1 MKRALAIFGNTAL
14 IFAAVTCSM
23 GAVISAFWFT
33 VDMTTLLLFWAA
45 TALSVSLL
53 ASFWRLK
60 GILVLLAPVLALVLL
75 RQQEIIE
82 GAKWVLFF
90 ITHEF
95 GKWLYVTVLY
105 PGAEATPYAQTFFFA
120 TAGLV
125 LSLLLAAAICLRRS
139 TLLTVLFT
147 APIVFL
153 SFVVVFNK
161 SDTIYLVGLVG
172 VYFTMLFS
180 SALFPDDYHRRAV
193 AIFPSLA
200 VVLLLMGLTY
210 MFAPPQ
216 DYSRDS
222 FVRNLDYQIRNY
234 AARTGIARVKTG
246 HGWPTVY
253 ENIWRFETYN
263 VGISAAGTREI
274 MNESLLEITADGAG
288 TYYLR
293 AFAMLHF
300 NGRSWTVNEGDI
312 RLREDAYARMIPA
325 YIAILNS
332 ELMGDSSSRR
342 TFMTIEKTGDATTR
356 IDYLPYYSFPAN
368 EISGMSGPGYVD
380 FFYVKGNL
388 LDLYSNLPQSITAE
402 IDLSAYSRLVHS
414 KDTYLQIED
423 STADGLQQIAIAAGI
438 DPSAGRASV
447 ADQVSIFFSTFGQYS
462 LTPLIVPDDEDF
474 ALYFLRV
481 SRQGYCI
488 HYATAATLML
498 RALDVPARFTSG
510 FVVPVGQSE
519 VGQTVVVTDG
529 NAHSWVEVFYEG
541 IGWLPLEVTPPGDG
555 VGFADGRPGIQIG
568 GGPDSNE
575 DVQTGIEPDPDYDP
589 YGQGAEW
596 DSGEAEP
603 EQGGI
608 RTNHTW
614 LIVGAFAAAC
624 LVALIARRIIIL
636 VRRKTR
642 FAMEDANASVIFAW
656 RYLSRL
662 ARLKT
667 WQTVW
672 HEIEDLAN
680 KARFSQH
687 RLSEKERA
695 SVVDYTREFAANIY
709 HDRNTIRR
717 FWVKFILG
725 L

>member
-14 IFAAVTCSM
+14 IFAAVACSM

-33 VDMTTLLLFWAA
+33 VDMTALLLFWAV

-53 ASFWRLK
+53 TSFWRLK
-60 GILVLLAPVLALVLL
+60 GIIVLLAPALALILL

-82 GAKWVLFF
+82 GAKWVLYF
-90 ITHEF
+90 ITNEF

-105 PGAEATPYAQTFFFA
+105 PGSEATPYAQTFFFA
-120 TAGLV
+120 AAGVV

-147 APIVFL
+147 APLVFL

-180 SALFPDDYHRRAV
+180 SALFPDDFHKRSV

-200 VVLLLMGLTY
+200 VVLLLMGITY
-210 MFAPPQ
+210 VFAPPQ

-222 FVRNLDYQIRNY
+222 FIRNLDYQIRNF
-234 AARTGIARVKTG
+234 ATRTGIARVKTG

-253 ENIWRFETYN
+253 EGIWRFETYN

-274 MNESLLEITADGAG
+274 MNESLLEITVDGAG

-342 TFMTIEKTGDATTR
+342 TYMTIERTGDNTTR
-356 IDYLPYYSFPAN
+356 MDYLPYYSFPSN
-368 EISGMSGPGYVD
+368 EVSGMNGPGYVD

-388 LDLYSNLPQSITAE
+388 LDLYSQMPEYITAE
-402 IDLSAYSRLVHS
+402 INLSAYSRLVHS
-414 KDTYLQIED
+414 RDTFLQIED
-423 STADGLQQIAIAAGI
+423 STAEGLQQIAIAAGI
-438 DPSAGRASV
+438 DPNADRA
-447 ADQVSIFFSTFGQYS
+447 AIAEQVSGFFSTFGQYS

-498 RALDVPARFTSG
+498 RALGIPARFTSG

-519 VGQTVVVTDG
+519 VGQTIVVTDG
-529 NAHSWVEVFYEG
+529 NAHSWVEVFYED

-555 VGFADGRPGIQIG
+555 YGLADGRPGIGI
-568 GGPDSNE
+568 GGPDPDD
-575 DVQTGIEPDPDYDP
+575 DVLIGIEPDPEYDP

-596 DSGEAEP
+596 DAGDDEQG
-603 EQGGI
+603 QGGI
-608 RTNHTW
+608 WANLTL
-614 LIVGAFAAAC
+614 LIISAFAAAC
-624 LVALIARRIIIL
+624 LVTLITRRIIIL
-636 VRRKTR
+636 IRRKTR
-642 FAMEDANASVIFAW
+642 FAMEDTNASVIFAW
-656 RYLSRL
+656 RFLSRL

-667 WQTVW
+667 WQTVG
-672 HEIEDLAN
+672 HGIEDLAN

-687 RLSEKERA
+687 RLTEEERA
-695 SVVDYTREFAANIY
+695 TVIFYTREFAGNIY
-709 HDRNTIRR
+709 HDRNAVSR